1 MNTEK
6 YCPKPAGYTFTITVT
21 NHHHKLYN
29 NFFCKLECELWVW
42 MGERQMELG
51 LTMVTRP
58 TWEETALGGIRGT
71 TRVTILVTIHVTIR
85 VTTSSQFLT
94 SCDNVDK
101 LKWSWQGCFKMLK
114 WVSRYWEC
122 RQVGQM
128 ELYQN
133 EKCSLSTLLTHVEN
147 SREQFDRFGRWL
159 GGCRS
164 FLIRCRYGCATE
176 NVWGQPSNWES
187 MVRRG
192 HSVIEMTN
200 TSEECQTA
208 FIVGEMGLSR
218 PRDMGVL
225 WHVLLHCLVLGRVP
239 KKWKS
244 MVFFGIFSCP
254 QQLNRW
260 PCHTLPQSLTHFY
273 FWHYRATLWPLRHLI
288 RVIRRHDLTNIL
300 RLTIFWQFFDNF
312 QQF

>member
-1 MNTEK
+1 MWRRCK
-6 YCPKPAGYTFTITVT
+6 YGEILPKARRIHFY
-21 NHHHKLYN
+21 HHRHQPPSSMHN
-29 NFFCKLECELWVW
+29 NSFANWNVVCELWVW
-42 MGERQMELG
+42 MGERQMELR

-85 VTTSSQFLT
+85 VTTSSRFLT

-133 EKCSLSTLLTHVEN
+133 EKCSLSTLSTHVEN

-208 FIVGEMGLSR
+208 FVFLSLWGN
-218 PRDMGVL
+218 GVITFK
-225 WHVLLHCLVLGRVP
+225 GRGCAP
-239 KKWKS
+239 T
-244 MVFFGIFSCP
+244 FSCFGKGAKKSGKVWSFSEFFV
-254 QQLNRW
+254 QKWLFLK
-260 PCHTLPQSLTHFY
+260 TFLDLF
-273 FWHYRATLWPLRHLI
+273 LI
-288 RVIRRHDLTNIL
+288 
-300 RLTIFWQFFDNF
+300 
-312 QQF
+312 